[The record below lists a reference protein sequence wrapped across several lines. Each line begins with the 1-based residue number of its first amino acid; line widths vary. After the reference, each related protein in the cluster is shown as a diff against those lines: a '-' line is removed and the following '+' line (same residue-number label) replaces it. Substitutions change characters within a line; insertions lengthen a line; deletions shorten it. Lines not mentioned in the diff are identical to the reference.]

1 MECVNVSSMVRTRE
15 FQLKRLL
22 FVVTED
28 WYFVSHR
35 LYMATVAVKAGYK
48 VALLSKTSKYQEL
61 IEESGIEVINWSLNR
76 RSRNLISEF
85 KAFREISEVIDR
97 FKPDIVHSV
106 ALKPIL
112 YTALQLKRK
121 NTYANIYALGGLGF
135 VFSSSKLKAQI
146 LRFLLVVI
154 LRWILGGERVR
165 VILQNPDDFNLLL
178 RLKVITNDKTR
189 LIRGVGVDTSLFSPS
204 LKLHDK
210 PIVLLPAR
218 ILWDK
223 GIADFVEIA
232 NRMKSYEVNVRFV
245 LVGDPDPHNP
255 ESVSILQLEE
265 WLEKG
270 VVEWWGH
277 KEEMQNIYQQAT
289 IVCLPS
295 YREGLPK
302 SLLEAASCALPIVT
316 YDVPG
321 CREVV
326 IDGINGF
333 LVPLKDE
340 HALLNAIKKLLDDAS
355 LCDKFGQAGRE
366 LVIREFS
373 QQKIASETKKIW
385 EEVLS

>member
-15 FQLKRLL
+15 FPLKRLL

-48 VALLSKTSKYQEL
+48 VALLSRTSSYQEL

-76 RSRNLISEF
+76 KSRNLISEF
-85 KAFREISEVIDR
+85 KAFREISAVIDR
-97 FKPDIVHSV
+97 IKPDIVHSV

-112 YTALQLKRK
+112 YSALQLKRK

-146 LRFLLVVI
+146 LRSFLVII
-154 LRWILGGERVR
+154 LRWVLGGERVR

-178 RLKVITNDKTR
+178 RLKVITNNKTR
-189 LIRGVGVDTSLFSPS
+189 LIRGVGVDTKLFSPS
-204 LKLHDK
+204 PKLHDK

-232 NRMKSYEVNVRFV
+232 NRMKSYEVDVRFV

-255 ESVSILQLEE
+255 ESVSIFQLEE

-277 KEEMQNIYQQAT
+277 KKEMQNIYQQAA

-340 HALLNAIKKLLDDAS
+340 NALLNAIKKLLDDTS
-355 LCDKFGQAGRE
+355 LCNQFGQAGRE

-373 QQKIASETKKIW
+373 QQKIASETKQIW

>member
-48 VALLSKTSKYQEL
+48 VALLSRTSKYQEL

-112 YTALQLKRK
+112 YSALQLKRK

-146 LRFLLVVI
+146 LRSFLVII
-154 LRWILGGERVR
+154 LRWVLGGERVR

-178 RLKVITNDKTR
+178 RLKVITNNKTR
-189 LIRGVGVDTSLFSPS
+189 LIRGVGVDTKLFSPS
-204 LKLHDK
+204 PKLHDK

-232 NRMKSYEVNVRFV
+232 NRMKSYEINVRFV

-265 WLEKG
+265 WLKKG

-321 CREVV
+321 SREVV

-340 HALLNAIKKLLDDAS
+340 HALLNAIKKLLNDAS

-366 LVIREFS
+366 LAIREFS

>member
-154 LRWILGGERVR
+154 LRWVLGGERVR

-204 LKLHDK
+204 PKLHDK

-265 WLEKG
+265 WIKKG
-270 VVEWWGH
+270 VIEWWGH

>member
-154 LRWILGGERVR
+154 LRWVLGGERVR

-204 LKLHDK
+204 PKLHDK

-223 GIADFVEIA
+223 GIADFVAIA

-277 KEEMQNIYQQAT
+277 KKEMQNIYQQAA

-340 HALLNAIKKLLDDAS
+340 NALLNAIKKLLDDAS
-355 LCDKFGQAGRE
+355 LCNKFGQAGRE

-373 QQKIASETKKIW
+373 QQKIASETKQIW

>member
-1 MECVNVSSMVRTRE
+1 MECINVSSMVRTRE
-15 FQLKRLL
+15 FPLKRIL

-35 LYMATVAVKAGYK
+35 LYMATTAVKAGYK
-48 VALLSKTSKYQEL
+48 VALLCKTSKHQEL
-61 IEESGIEVINWSLNR
+61 IEESGIKVINWSLNR

-85 KAFREISEVIDR
+85 KAIREISTVIDR
-97 FKPDIVHSV
+97 FNPDIVHSV

-112 YTALQLKRK
+112 YTAFQFKRK
-121 NTYANIYALGGLGF
+121 NTYANIYAFGGLGY

-146 LRFLLVVI
+146 LRSLLVVI

-178 RLKVITNDKTR
+178 RLKVITNGKTR
-189 LIRGVGVDTSLFSPS
+189 LIRGVGVNTSLFSPS
-204 LKLHDK
+204 QKLNDK

-265 WLEKG
+265 WLEKE

-289 IVCLPS
+289 IICLPS

-333 LVPLKDE
+333 LVPLKDKD
-340 HALLNAIKKLLDDAS
+340 ALLNAIKTLLDDAS

-373 QQKIASETKKIW
+373 QQKIANETNKIW
-385 EEVLS
+385 QEVLS

>member
-48 VALLSKTSKYQEL
+48 VALLSRTSSYQEL

-154 LRWILGGERVR
+154 LRWVLGGERVR

-204 LKLHDK
+204 PKLHDK

-265 WLEKG
+265 WIKKG
-270 VVEWWGH
+270 VIEWWGH
-277 KEEMQNIYQQAT
+277 KEEMQNIYQQAA

>member
-15 FQLKRLL
+15 FPLKRLL

-85 KAFREISEVIDR
+85 KAFREISAVIDR

-146 LRFLLVVI
+146 LRSLLVVI
-154 LRWILGGERVR
+154 LRWVLGGERVR

-178 RLKVITNDKTR
+178 RLKVITNNKTR
-189 LIRGVGVDTSLFSPS
+189 LIRGVGVDTNLFSPS
-204 LKLHDK
+204 PKLHDK

-232 NRMKSYEVNVRFV
+232 NRMKSYEINVRFV

-265 WLEKG
+265 WIKKG
-270 VVEWWGH
+270 VIEWWGH

-340 HALLNAIKKLLDDAS
+340 NALLNAIKKLLDDAS

-366 LVIREFS
+366 LVIRKFS

>member
-154 LRWILGGERVR
+154 LRWVLGGERVR

-204 LKLHDK
+204 PKLHDK

-277 KEEMQNIYQQAT
+277 KEEMQNIYQQAA

>member
-15 FQLKRLL
+15 FPLKRLL

-48 VALLSKTSKYQEL
+48 VALLSRTSSYQEL

-76 RSRNLISEF
+76 KSRNLISEF
-85 KAFREISEVIDR
+85 KAFREISAVIDR

-112 YTALQLKRK
+112 YSALQLKRK
-121 NTYANIYALGGLGF
+121 NSYANIYALGGLGF

-146 LRFLLVVI
+146 LRSLLVVI
-154 LRWILGGERVR
+154 LRWVLGGERVR
-165 VILQNPDDFNLLL
+165 VILQNSDDFNLLL
-178 RLKVITNDKTR
+178 RLKVITNNKTR
-189 LIRGVGVDTSLFSPS
+189 LIRGVGVDTSLFSPYP
-204 LKLHDK
+204 KLHDK

-232 NRMKSYEVNVRFV
+232 NRMKSYEINVRFV

-265 WLEKG
+265 WIKKG
-270 VVEWWGH
+270 VIEWWGH

>member
-1 MECVNVSSMVRTRE
+1 MCLGS
-15 FQLKRLL
+15 
-22 FVVTED
+22 
-28 WYFVSHR
+28 
-35 LYMATVAVKAGYK
+35 
-48 VALLSKTSKYQEL
+48 YQEL

-85 KAFREISEVIDR
+85 KAFREISAVIDR

-154 LRWILGGERVR
+154 LRWVLGGERVR

-178 RLKVITNDKTR
+178 RLKVVTNDKTR

-204 LKLHDK
+204 PKLHDK

-223 GIADFVEIA
+223 GIFDFVEIA
-232 NRMKSYEVNVRFV
+232 NRMHSYEVNIRFV

-321 CREVV
+321 CRDIVDHKTNGLLCKVKSSEDLSRKMITMMRISQDTRNKLAKNGRKKIESLFDEKIV
-326 IDGINGF
+326 IKAYLKVIN
-333 LVPLKDE
+333 D
-340 HALLNAIKKLLDDAS
+340 
-355 LCDKFGQAGRE
+355 
-366 LVIREFS
+366 
-373 QQKIASETKKIW
+373 IASHEKIF
-385 EEVLS
+385 

>member
-15 FQLKRLL
+15 FPLKRLL

-48 VALLSKTSKYQEL
+48 VALLSRTSRYQEL

-76 RSRNLISEF
+76 KSRNLISEF
-85 KAFREISEVIDR
+85 KAFREISVAIDY

-112 YTALQLKRK
+112 YSALQLKRK
-121 NTYANIYALGGLGF
+121 SNYANIYALGGLGF

-154 LRWILGGERVR
+154 LRWVLGGERVR

-178 RLKVITNDKTR
+178 RLKVITHDKTR
-189 LIRGVGVDTSLFSPS
+189 LIPGVGVDTSLFSPS
-204 LKLHDK
+204 PKLHDK

-232 NRMKSYEVNVRFV
+232 NRMKSYKATIRFV

-277 KEEMQNIYQQAT
+277 KKEMQNIYQQAA

-321 CREVV
+321 SREVV

-340 HALLNAIKKLLDDAS
+340 HALLNAIKKLLNDAS

-373 QQKIASETKKIW
+373 QEKIASETKKIW

>member
-1 MECVNVSSMVRTRE
+1 
-15 FQLKRLL
+15 
-22 FVVTED
+22 
-28 WYFVSHR
+28 
-35 LYMATVAVKAGYK
+35 
-48 VALLSKTSKYQEL
+48 
-61 IEESGIEVINWSLNR
+61 
-76 RSRNLISEF
+76 
-85 KAFREISEVIDR
+85 
-97 FKPDIVHSV
+97 V

-112 YTALQLKRK
+112 YSALQLKRK

-146 LRFLLVVI
+146 LRSFLVII
-154 LRWILGGERVR
+154 LRWVLGGERVR

-178 RLKVITNDKTR
+178 RLKVITNNKTR
-189 LIRGVGVDTSLFSPS
+189 LIRGVGVDTNLFSPS
-204 LKLHDK
+204 PKLHDK

-232 NRMKSYEVNVRFV
+232 NRMKSYEVDVRFV

-265 WLEKG
+265 WIKKG
-270 VVEWWGH
+270 VIEWWGH

-321 CREVV
+321 SREVV

-340 HALLNAIKKLLDDAS
+340 HALLNAIKKLLNDAS

-366 LVIREFS
+366 LAIREFS

>member
-15 FQLKRLL
+15 FPLKRLL

-85 KAFREISEVIDR
+85 KAFREISAVIDR

-112 YTALQLKRK
+112 YSALQLKRK
-121 NTYANIYALGGLGF
+121 GAYANIYALGGLGF
-135 VFSSSKLKAQI
+135 IFSSSKVKAQI

-154 LRWILGGERVR
+154 LRWVLAGERVR

-189 LIRGVGVDTSLFSPS
+189 LIPGVGVDTILFSPS
-204 LKLHDK
+204 PKLHDK

-265 WLEKG
+265 WIKKG
-270 VVEWWGH
+270 VIEWWGH

-333 LVPLKDE
+333 LIPLKDE
-340 HALLNAIKKLLDDAS
+340 NSLLNAIKKLLDDAS

-366 LVIREFS
+366 LVIRKFS

>member
-48 VALLSKTSKYQEL
+48 VALLSRTSKYQEL

-85 KAFREISEVIDR
+85 KAFREISAVIDR

-154 LRWILGGERVR
+154 LRWVLGGERVR

-204 LKLHDK
+204 PKLHDK

-255 ESVSILQLEE
+255 ESVSMLQLEE

-270 VVEWWGH
+270 VIEWWGH

-340 HALLNAIKKLLDDAS
+340 HALLNAIKKLLNDVS
-355 LCDKFGQAGRE
+355 LCDKFGQAGRD

-385 EEVLS
+385 KEVLS